1 MYCNNLHRNLY
12 IKILQTCGWIYCTAA
27 SVPKY
32 QTHLL
37 EHMNLQVAGGGV
49 VILWCSY
56 MTIVIWHD
64 KYLVMWHKTLWQQHD
79 HDQAQLWSPHYRLH
93 NCKYFNVDTLGFNVY
108 CQHCY
113 LTGAGTLRII
123 YDLNVVILVRVSPI
137 SSLVHEKTESH
148 VLHSTANLFIHL
160 PPLICLPGAWCWNKL
175 RIVTHLPPQF
185 FNKELGAS
193 HRNYSSP
200 IWCL

>member
-1 MYCNNLHRNLY
+1 
-12 IKILQTCGWIYCTAA
+12 
-27 SVPKY
+27 
-32 QTHLL
+32 
-37 EHMNLQVAGGGV
+37 MNLQVAVGGV

-123 YDLNVVILVRVSPI
+123 YDLNVVILVRISPI

-175 RIVTHLPPQF
+175 RIVTHPLPSP
-185 FNKELGAS
+185 L
-193 HRNYSSP
+193 SSSTKNLEHLTETILHQYDVCSNWNVLICSTWP
-200 IWCL
+200 RIRLSTLLLLQDRLNIGP